1 MNPHASLPVAD
12 TSAPFEHF
20 AKNGYYIVNNQVYL
34 HKIRA
39 LQEATRTNSSV
50 RWYFNDP
57 EYCAVDWSK
66 PLGIPL
72 LEIYKLRA
80 QQLRNKYKYL
90 ILAFSGGG
98 DSTTILESFLDNG
111 ILFDEIIFNRS
122 SHAERN
128 YVPDPTSTDPANF
141 MSEWDYVVKP
151 KLEWVAANYPR
162 VKITI
167 VDHELSMNEY
177 APDTATV
184 SIWPSFISVNRA
196 RGIDHLL
203 RQRQDE
209 YGDVAMV
216 MGIAP
221 PNLTIIN
228 KDVFVDFPDAF
239 TTSIFKSD
247 RPDGTWSRNV
257 EFFYWTPDFPE
268 IVREQAH
275 ALMASLKA
283 FPNTQRFY
291 KCLVQDAAGKIKIKW
306 PENAEAQ
313 RLHIKKIIYPNYPL
327 DILQV
332 NKMPDML
339 NKPLW
344 SAWFFT
350 NPQSEEYL
358 HAWRSA
364 ILSEYALIDRK
375 FFVYPEQ
382 LKDTKHVIL
391 DEGMPIYYV
400 TMPSRF
406 YKIGSLMPAH

>member
-1 MNPHASLPVAD
+1 MNPHAVLSVAD

-20 AKNGYYIVNNQVYL
+20 AKNGYYIVDNQVYL

-39 LQEATRTNSSV
+39 LQAATRNNSSV
-50 RWYFNDP
+50 KWHFNDQ
-57 EYCAVDWSK
+57 EYLALDWTK
-66 PLGIPL
+66 PAGIPL
-72 LEIYKLRA
+72 LELYRLRA
-80 QQLRNKYKYL
+80 LQLRQKYKYV

-111 ILFDEIIFNRS
+111 IKLDEIIFNRS

-128 YVPDPTSTDPANF
+128 YVPNPTSTDPANF

-151 KLEWVAANYPR
+151 KLEWVAANHPG

-196 RGIDHLL
+196 RGIDRLL

-209 YGDVAMV
+209 HRDVAMI
-216 MGIAP
+216 MGVAP

-228 KDVFVDFPDAF
+228 KNVFVDFPDAL

-275 ALMASLKA
+275 ALLASLKT
-283 FPNTQRFY
+283 FPGTQRFY
-291 KCLVQDAAGKIKIKW
+291 KCLEQDASGKIEHKW
-306 PENAEAQ
+306 PDDAEAQ
-313 RLHIKKIIYPNYPL
+313 RLHIKKIIYPKYPL

-332 NKMPDML
+332 SKMPDML

-350 NPQSEEYL
+350 NSQSEDYL

-364 ILSEYALIDRK
+364 IRSEYALIDRR

-382 LKDTKHVIL
+382 LKSTKHVIVE
-391 DEGMPIYYV
+391 EGMPVSY
-400 TMPSRF
+400 TMIPSRF
-406 YKIGSLMPAH
+406 YKIGTLGA